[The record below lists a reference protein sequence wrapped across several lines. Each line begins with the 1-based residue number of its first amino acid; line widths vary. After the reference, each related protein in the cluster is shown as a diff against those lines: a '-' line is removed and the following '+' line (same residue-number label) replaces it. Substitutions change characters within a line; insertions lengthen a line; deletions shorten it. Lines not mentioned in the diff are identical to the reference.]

1 MSGVVQTLVVA
12 LIVLAA
18 VGFVAR
24 RAWAT
29 LRPRK
34 ADAGVRRRVRVRHRG
49 VLERERLGAVVT
61 RGGAVRRATCG
72 ARL

>member
-34 ADAGVRRRVRVRHRG
+34 ADAGCDAG
-49 VLERERLGAVVT
+49 
-61 RGGAVRRATCG
+61 CG
-72 ARL
+72 CGTEASSNGSDWARS

>member
-1 MSGVVQTLVVA
+1 MSDHSMIDVMQTLAVA

-18 VGFVAR
+18 AGFVAR

-34 ADAGVRRRVRVRHRG
+34 AGAGCDAGCG
-49 VLERERLGAVVT
+49 CGPEAGAD
-61 RGGAVRRATCG
+61 RDWAQS
-72 ARL
+72 

>member
-1 MSGVVQTLVVA
+1 MDDVVQTLIVA
-12 LIVLAA
+12 LVVLAA

-34 ADAGVRRRVRVRHRG
+34 AGAGCDAG
-49 VLERERLGAVVT
+49 
-61 RGGAVRRATCG
+61 CG
-72 ARL
+72 CGSESAAASGDWAKT